1 MLITDSIMIY
11 QICITTIN
19 IGSDIIWELKY
30 YWWKCIWN
38 YCFPFCWQMPLLM
51 YWRRLMVSSWHW
63 NAFRIIVGSWG
74 KPPVAVQSPVER
86 ASDAELRCF
95 PGRYTEKKRTN
106 IELLVNWDVMR
117 PVCCHY
123 NALPHELCSIWWFN
137 CSIFRYS
144 LVVRYISRDN
154 KSVTIGKNIT
164 SKIII

>member
-1 MLITDSIMIY
+1 MCMVLLSNRSMSSCSMLITDSIMIY

-95 PGRYTEKKRTN
+95 PGRYTEKKKNEHWIIGELGCHEACMLSLQCFATRT
-106 IELLVNWDVMR
+106 L
-117 PVCCHY
+117 
-123 NALPHELCSIWWFN
+123 FN
-137 CSIFRYS
+137 MMI
-144 LVVRYISRDN
+144 
-154 KSVTIGKNIT
+154 
-164 SKIII
+164 